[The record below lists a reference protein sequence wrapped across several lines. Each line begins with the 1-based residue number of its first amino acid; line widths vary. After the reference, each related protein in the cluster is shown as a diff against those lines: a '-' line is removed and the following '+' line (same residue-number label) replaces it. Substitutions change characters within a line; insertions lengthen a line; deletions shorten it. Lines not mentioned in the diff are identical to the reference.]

1 MKRLSWLMV
10 IITATLCFSS
20 SYTVSAEE
28 SETDDCWVIVKEN
41 YEWIH
46 EDEEMVEMHA
56 SESNLSYDS
65 QCRLIEK
72 STIWYDMSQYEY
84 TSFND
89 DGTISNT
96 SKYWYDSDGDVI
108 YLWEETF
115 SYQDGVLTKRSW
127 AEYSDNNG
135 NYSLNQQQNTSYSYD
150 SQGREILTNTT
161 HGQSYYLVETTYDEN
176 GDVMRINSSS
186 NGDLDNM
193 LEYTR
198 SSSGKIL
205 TETSTDYYSSG
216 QHSLTTN
223 YSYADTGE
231 LVSREQYDGGNN
243 WTIYWN
249 YTLDEKGN
257 AIAEEFN
264 RVGNS
269 PWASITTY
277 TWGYGY
283 ENSASSQGAG
293 SSEDGDDSSSS
304 TWLILLIII
313 LILATAFM
321 IYSRTQLDNVS
332 TLAKVDTNKIIK
344 KLLEEE

>member
-1 MKRLSWLMV
+1 M
-10 IITATLCFSS
+10 
-20 SYTVSAEE
+20 
-28 SETDDCWVIVKEN
+28 N
-41 YEWIH
+41 YQC
-46 EDEEMVEMHA
+46 
-56 SESNLSYDS
+56 DS
-65 QCRLIEK
+65 QIGAQANQTYLGLVGADPA
-72 STIWYDMSQYEY
+72 TDP
-84 TSFND
+84 TNP
-89 DGTISNT
+89 
-96 SKYWYDSDGDVI
+96 DSDNDGMPDG
-108 YLWEETF
+108 WEI
-115 SYQDGVLTKRSW
+115 QNRRWIGV
-127 AEYSDNNG
+127 G
-135 NYSLNQQQNTSYSYD
+135 F
-150 SQGREILTNTT
+150 
-161 HGQSYYLVETTYDEN
+161 
-176 GDVMRINSSS
+176 
-186 NGDLDNM
+186 
-193 LEYTR
+193 
-198 SSSGKIL
+198 
-205 TETSTDYYSSG
+205 
-216 QHSLTTN
+216 
-223 YSYADTGE
+223 
-231 LVSREQYDGGNN
+231 DGGNN